1 MMAARTRFFLAA
13 LLALTALPVA
23 AQTGTWTTV
32 ASTGSMDSNSLG
44 IGAFNGFDFQY
55 NSPGTSTSPI
65 VAYYNVTNTF
75 GGGLTDTP
83 PWKTLELTYI
93 NTSSLASVAAT
104 LIEVDPCTG
113 ATRVLCTAQ
122 STTSSIGTSCVTC
135 DFKNPLKFQAHVY
148 FVTIRMTRL
157 IPAAFPVA
165 RALRIF

>member
-1 MMAARTRFFLAA
+1 MTARVRFVLAILLVLAA
-13 LLALTALPVA
+13 FPLT
-23 AQTGTWTTV
+23 AQTGTWTMV
-32 ASTGSMDSNSLG
+32 GSAGSMDSNSLG

-55 NSPGTSTSPI
+55 NINNSTSPI
-65 VAYYNVTNTF
+65 VAYYNVTNTY

-93 NTSSLASVAAT
+93 NTSSQASVAAT

-113 ATRVLCTAQ
+113 ATRVVCTAQ
-122 STTSSIGTSCVTC
+122 PSGSSIGTSCVTC
-135 DFKNPLKFQAHVY
+135 DIKNPLNFQAHVY

-157 IPAAFPVA
+157 IPTAFPVA